1 MVEVKTFKNFPVVGL
16 PRKFLEVF
24 FCFFKLKNRKE
35 VAKMQFL
42 GVSALILIAAAI
54 AGQISVRLQLPAVV
68 GELIAGVVLGP
79 ALLNWVRPTT
89 DLHLL
94 SELGVI
100 ILMFLAGLDSDL
112 GLLKR
117 FGRPSLLVAVL
128 GMVVPIIG
136 GFGTGIAFH
145 FNTWTSIF
153 LGLTLAAT
161 SVSISVAVLQEMQQL
176 DSPQGA
182 TILAAAVVDDILA
195 VLLLSIVSSLAGPTL
210 QSENKFPNLG
220 VELLAQGGYLLL
232 LLVVSYWLVPRFM
245 ALAAKLLIPQAE
257 TVIALILCLGLAYL
271 ADLVGLSTIIG
282 AFFAGLACGQTSYQ
296 KILSK
301 KLNALGYALFIPI
314 FFVSVGLQLTL
325 TGLVQDW
332 QLFLVLTV
340 IGVLTKLIGAG
351 GGAKL
356 AGFSNASALVIG
368 SGMIS
373 RGEMALV
380 IAQIGVHNHLLA
392 PDRYSAVVGALILT
406 TIVAPLLLKVSIHR
420 LGSAAK

>member
-1 MVEVKTFKNFPVVGL
+1 M
-16 PRKFLEVF
+16 
-24 FCFFKLKNRKE
+24 
-35 VAKMQFL
+35 
-42 GVSALILIAAAI
+42 
-54 AGQISVRLQLPAVV
+54 
-68 GELIAGVVLGP
+68 
-79 ALLNWVRPTT
+79 
-89 DLHLL
+89 
-94 SELGVI
+94 
-100 ILMFLAGLDSDL
+100 
-112 GLLKR
+112 
-117 FGRPSLLVAVL
+117 
-128 GMVVPIIG
+128 
-136 GFGTGIAFH
+136 
-145 FNTWTSIF
+145 
-153 LGLTLAAT
+153 AAT

-182 TILAAAVVDDILA
+182 TILAAAVVDDILV
-195 VLLLSIVSSLAGPTL
+195 VLLLSIVSSLAGPIL
-210 QSENKFPNLG
+210 QSGNKFPNLG

-232 LLVVSYWLVPRFM
+232 LLVVSYWLVPRLM
-245 ALAAKLLIPQAE
+245 ALAAHLLIPQAE

-282 AFFAGLACGQTSYQ
+282 AFFAGLACGQTSYH

-368 SGMIS
+368 SGMVS

-406 TIVAPLLLKVSIHR
+406 TIVAPLLLKLSLPASIR
-420 LGSAAK
+420 Q